1 MDCIKLI
8 EKYYHNSPELKQ
20 VLLAHSTQVRD
31 RSVEIGER
39 LISKG
44 IDVDIDFVAEAAMLH
59 DIGIIFCD
67 APRIFCMGKHKYIEH
82 GYLGAELLRKEGL
95 PRHARVAERHTG
107 SGITLEQVIREE
119 LPIPQQDYCP
129 ETIEEKLICYADK
142 FFSKSH
148 LNEEVSP
155 QKVRETIWRYGH
167 DAVLRW
173 DKMEQLFTR
182 NDEQNPAIAI
192 P

>member
-1 MDCIKLI
+1 MPKHYSMDCIKLI

-82 GYLGAELLRKEGL
+82 GYLGAELLREEGL

-173 DKMEQLFTR
+173 DEMEQLFL
-182 NDEQNPAIAI
+182 
-192 P
+192 